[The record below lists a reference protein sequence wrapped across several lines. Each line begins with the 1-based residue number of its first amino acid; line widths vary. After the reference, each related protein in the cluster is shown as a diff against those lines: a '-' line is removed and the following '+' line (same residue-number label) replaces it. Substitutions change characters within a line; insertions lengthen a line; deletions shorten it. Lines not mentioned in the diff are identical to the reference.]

1 MAYIINLV
9 YFATGWP
16 LVVILCGLYVIS
28 VIFLVPYIVF
38 VEPPALSSE
47 IQLPDMPRNAQQK
60 EDFAD
65 ISDATEPTETN
76 VRIEDPNV
84 HNMQIPP
91 HSVRYYTSLLAPMWV
106 SATLCMSFMYYYMA
120 TQMEQLNY
128 LSNNGNIAPLQTA
141 FSVLLPLW
149 GFISNFPLSVLLA
162 KRSSIWLAWSVLA
175 FGAISWTVCSV
186 IPVLN
191 LQCVHPQSFSLIF

>member
-1 MAYIINLV
+1 
-9 YFATGWP
+9 
-16 LVVILCGLYVIS
+16 
-28 VIFLVPYIVF
+28 
-38 VEPPALSSE
+38 
-47 IQLPDMPRNAQQK
+47 
-60 EDFAD
+60 
-65 ISDATEPTETN
+65 
-76 VRIEDPNV
+76 
-84 HNMQIPP
+84 MQIPP

-175 FGAISWTVCSV
+175 FGAISWTVCSI

-191 LQCVHPQSFSLIF
+191 LQCVTPKLLADILRYITFLIFIPWRLLLFSTLYSTVKHFVRKVQSA